1 YALYFTGAAAV
12 RAATVSVI
20 MLIEPV
26 SAAAIAVLVLGE
38 RLTGAVVLGTALL
51 LAAVGALIAAESR
64 RPADRP
70 AGPAGPTGPAA
81 GRPVLQSAVR

>member
-1 YALYFTGAAAV
+1 RT
-12 RAATVSVI
+12 RTVHRQHQR
-20 MLIEPV
+20 L
-26 SAAAIAVLVLGE
+26 

-81 GRPVLQSAVR
+81 GRPVPQSAVR